1 MHACSVRGLYKL
13 LKMKELKYN
22 IAQEETKKGSRK
34 ANKYSIKGLRWVAVM
49 VMMMAWMMPARAQT
63 RIADGMYYIKVT
75 TKVGNNSNGQVY
87 LWRAITEKQ
96 AGQPYLSGWNE
107 TSYTDPG
114 TYNPQ
119 YSFGPAHCTWII
131 KQVTVDENT
140 YYTLLNL
147 GTNQYVVWDHYD
159 SGTGRAVHLETR
171 ATAPTQSDDHC
182 FFKYETS
189 SGNYYFHPDQCTTT
203 NRGLNYKGD
212 FNTGGDCLRARDSD
226 GRGLIQ
232 FYNDTKNAVESAA
245 LLTAPTIS
253 DVDPETSYITITD
266 NNDLPS
272 GYNIRYEVSTNGN
285 PPENPTATSMEGGS
299 YFVES
304 PCIIKAVV
312 ERYGIVLTNVAT
324 SGTLQ
329 PAVPNTPTFTVTC
342 DNKLELSCANMA
354 NAHIYYTV
362 STNGT
367 PPADPDNN
375 SAQYTGA
382 ITLNAGDIVK
392 AIAYNLNET
401 LSSSIGTYTHQI
413 VNTEAPELVVTS
425 STIVTITGPAG
436 STIYYTT
443 NGVDP
448 EIGASGVNSHASPVE
463 VDYGG
468 NMMDIRAIAQVGSL
482 GPSCVAGLV
491 TMGKPIVNIE
501 TDDCS
506 ETAPRGNVIVIPLP
520 SDGST
525 IWYAVTAGN
534 NSTAP
539 EITAIPNPYTQY
551 TGEVSLDDLDGS
563 NAYYTVHAYAK
574 SSDGSSTSAIE
585 TVSHQMKTG
594 GKPELTPPVGSNP
607 VLLISGGVFGDVAVC
622 RANGVTTTV
631 PITSDGT
638 AEYTIPAAATGNLVV
653 TFRHGVWP
661 ESLCSA
667 TYEIPDAPEAPTWS
681 QECDNRLSLSTT
693 SPMAVIHYEIGDNDN
708 PPAEPSSSSNTY
720 TEGCL
725 YNIEVGTIVRAKAFE
740 GFRASEEML
749 ADPVDPSSGYYVHHQ
764 THVAAPTFF
773 VNGTEVTIRC
783 ATSGASIYYTVS
795 TNNNNNEEEPIADPA
810 DPDPSD
816 PTQLYTTEY
825 TLTGI
830 TKIKAIAVKDGME
843 NSCQILVTT
852 REGYSITNVTELN
865 VLSGDPDKRSK
876 YWFIENDFNAS
887 GYNGPVD
894 FTGVLVGNYHTI
906 SGLTKP
912 LFNET
917 DNNAVV
923 RDLNLKSV
931 NIPNTTSGNVGA
943 IVCTAKGNTRIYNC
957 GILPT
962 TADGSSTSQVG
973 GDGKVG
979 GMVGVLQGTARVI
992 NCFSYA
998 NITGGTHKGGIV
1010 GYNDVTTASTQS
1022 SVNTMIMNCMFYGE
1036 IDTGGEIAPIYGGKK
1051 ISNSGSTGLN
1061 NFNYFRFNSP
1071 YVTRESSLKYNCALG
1086 ARDRYLERFEFF
1098 RLILNSNR
1106 ELASWYIKSTVT
1118 GASERVGH
1126 WVLDKSVAPY
1136 PILKTGEGVYPSIIN
1151 PDAAHAIPI
1160 DPDNEHRNEGRKLGE
1175 LTVKITAASGW
1186 TNKPTGA
1193 GLKDDSYAT
1202 TGLTINIT
1210 DKDEANY
1217 NFNYKKIQLPYYN
1230 DVGTNNYTDN
1240 KVVTGWKITAF
1251 EGGTPGTFSTENF
1264 DYPCYNFV
1272 DRACTNKDLY
1282 DGDGTDGSDRVFNQ
1296 GAYYEVPDGVTKI
1309 TIEPYWANCVY
1320 LSDAKYDVTYNGMT
1334 ACPVSTMGDRPITF
1348 NGEQAVY
1355 NNIATA
1361 LSNLTAGT
1369 TVYDAAVVL
1378 VGNYHHFFNETSINP
1393 NNNNGKPLTIMSA
1406 DMDNDNEPDNSFF
1419 YQHYDRRDVKPLRF
1433 DFINIPGIGMAQ
1445 KEDGKENDPQP
1456 GIFHA
1461 TGWFEITNTVLIHF
1475 GQFEF
1480 ADKTNNAIKPIILHG
1495 GIYEQYVSTNNGNAT
1510 YQYMFVGGNA
1520 WFKEFNV
1527 GCHTRDG
1534 AGKTP
1539 KHPVSVAG
1547 GEYEKFYLS
1556 GRNKPE
1562 QTQDAEN
1569 AECYIDGGKFGEV
1582 AGAGMQQIVGNV
1594 TWLINGADIQSFFG
1608 GGINYD
1614 KPITG
1619 TITTTI
1625 RNSWVDE
1632 FCGGPK
1638 FGNMSSGMAVTTEAI
1653 DCHFGKFFGAGYG
1666 GTAYNRKGLVDESQ
1680 SNNYDDKW
1688 NTWVNDH
1695 YKRAYNSTY
1704 HGVSTSYEYEYFF
1717 YSGGRDAKKVGRF
1730 YVNFAS
1736 LSLASTQDVTSTLMG
1751 CTIGD
1756 FYGGGKYGSVNGD
1769 VVSTLTDCT
1778 VTGDAFGSGYSA
1790 AVPTVEVTNR
1800 ENSSGTVGFETKP
1813 YYNNTA
1819 NVFNDDQVSP
1829 PVPTVTYTWKHAN
1842 SVTTGNEFDEEGGHF
1857 ILTTENLDNLG
1868 AVFGN
1873 ATLTINGNTV
1883 VKGDVY
1889 GGGAKSSSNTGIGGG
1904 TCTVNI
1910 NGGTYGVND
1919 GGTVT
1924 GGNIYGGGMGD
1935 LQSLATPED
1944 PDHSDI
1950 AVTEGIV
1957 EVNIGNSS
1965 QSSNN
1970 VVIHGSVFGCNNVNG
1985 SPKDNVTVHIYKT
1998 KHNSN
2003 NIVTNLNGGY
2013 AIKEVFGGGNKA
2025 HYTPTSD
2032 GKMTT
2037 VHIHDCDN
2045 TIEYIYGG
2053 GNAADVGS
2061 SGEGIKSATNVII
2074 EGGRH
2079 KWLFGGG
2086 NGAGEGNPGA
2096 NIYDDVNVTYHA
2108 GDITYLFGGSNEKG
2122 RIGGEKNMSLDNDG
2136 ACSIPNHIAEL
2147 YGGNNKAAIEGNSTL
2162 NMPCPSNDPCLID
2175 YLFGG
2180 SRMANIS
2187 GNVELNVYGGLY
2199 NYVFGGNNLSGTIGG
2214 NVTLNLYGGTI
2225 NEAAFG
2231 GNNQGGF
2238 INGKLTVNMLDQ
2250 GECPLVVHNI
2260 YGGGNEAAYSPT
2272 FTPSSGT
2279 ACIVP
2284 EVNLIHGTVSK
2295 KSDGTGGN
2303 VYGGGLGSSAT
2314 VEANPIVNV
2323 GYDVSMATL
2332 VGTLLPSGTSLTTAN
2347 VTVAGNVFG
2356 GGEAANV
2363 AGSTV
2368 VIIQKVASSTGVS
2381 ATTTVGGDVYGGGA
2395 LADVNVTNNALT
2407 SGATTTVTLD
2417 GGTVGNIYGG
2427 GLGQKNGV
2435 NGATSDIAAKVYG
2448 PVQVTVNGG
2457 TVTGSVYGCNNLNGA
2472 PQSTVKVD
2480 IYGTDPASGS
2490 SYALGHVFGGG
2501 NQAAYGGVPVVKVH
2515 NCDNS
2520 IEYVYGGG
2528 NAASVRGTDVTIYGG
2543 NTIGNVFG
2551 GCYGADVTDDG
2562 TDVKIHGGTILKV
2575 FGGNNQSGEISG
2587 DIQVNV
2593 NKQTEEEHASCPMK
2607 IDEVYGGGNV
2617 AGSAAG
2623 SITIGC
2629 TGDLVSL
2636 TSGQHYGIDQEGIRY
2651 VYGGAN
2657 RANISGNISLTIA
2670 SGIVEN
2676 VFGGNNSSGDIS
2688 GSITVNIEKD
2698 NNATCAQYWYVG
2710 NVYGGGNQAK
2720 YQPTTPGAYPAVNI
2734 KNGTVSQ
2741 NVFGGGLGA
2750 TAKVYSNPVVTVG
2763 DVNPDHSAYQ
2773 AVVLGNVHGGGS
2785 AAMVGDDGETPSI
2798 HNTTVTLQKA
2808 NSSVAKL
2815 FGGGMAAGVT
2825 GTTTV
2830 NVNNGTVSAGAY
2842 GGCDASGEVG
2852 GNVTVNVTGGTVGT
2866 DATHTANIHGGGYG
2880 TSTSTEGNVVVNIG
2894 AAPVAPS
2901 TTPTGDAV
2909 IWGDVYG
2916 GSALGNVNG
2925 SNNST
2930 TVTLYKGTINGD
2942 LYGGGLGDSEH
2953 PAAVN
2958 GSVQVTVNGGTVT
2971 NVFGCNNVNGA
2982 PQSTVQVNINET
2994 TANTMTVTNVY
3005 GGGNQAAYS
3014 GSPDVNIQA
3023 GTVSGNVYGG
3033 GNNITTDN
3041 AGILNSNVEMTGGT
3055 VLGGVYG
3062 GCNTKGTVTNNSLV
3076 KIYGG
3081 TVGSSS
3087 QLDANTVA
3095 NVFGGGLGADTK
3107 VSGNVEVNIGNATT
3121 GPTLYGD
3128 VYGGSALGSVNS
3140 GSSNTTTVNIL
3151 NGTLVAKTTNAN
3163 GFTSYTGGN
3172 VFGGG
3177 LGEADNAVK
3186 GKVNG
3191 KVVVNIGAGT
3201 PDATSP
3207 FTVNVTNLSGNATIG
3222 GNVYGCNN
3230 SGGSPQD
3237 DVTVNIFQTAHTE
3250 GNAYGAVAVP
3260 GDDISTYAIANVFGG
3275 GNEADFNPTSTSA
3288 KTYVNV
3294 YTCVNTIRRVFGG
3307 GNAAATP
3314 EVVTHIQGGRF
3325 FQVFG
3330 GGNGERGEDFGA
3342 NVNGHVRLNL
3352 HGGNIGEYYGGSNQ
3366 NGTISGSIFTEVL
3379 NDSPCPSVVIE
3390 DFFCGGNFVTIYG
3403 DLVTTIA
3410 CSDGRFTNLYGGC
3423 NQANIYGN
3431 VVLNL
3436 EGGTYTNVFGGSKG
3450 VANGVSADILAVTQ
3464 EVYAS
3469 HPELEV
3475 GHGGNVTL
3483 NLHGGKIDNVFG
3495 GSNINGNIEGTITVN
3510 VLDKENS
3517 VCPLVIT
3524 NIYGGSNLTHY
3535 QPANPDAISPVVN
3548 VVHALRGIAG
3558 NVYGGSK
3565 GAEGA
3570 TGDDVTKVVANP
3582 LVNIGYDASTM
3593 NNSNNVSIQSYV
3605 SAHPSLIAAPRAIVS
3620 GSVFGGGDA
3629 AKVVGNTTIYLRNK
3643 AKVFGNVY
3651 GGGNMGEVEGDTKVI
3666 VNGMRVGSGE

>member
-1 MHACSVRGLYKL
+1 MKASTGEGVGKSSNWGTSPDDNSKWKIIRKDDVTWAHPFENSNPTEGNWHHYLIHNAKFSNFYMSIDGDNYVTVSNQSNNDRVWYFVEAASDSYFPSFKYYYIVNSKTGKYMYFNGQNLTGNSALNDAVQIQDHSGGEEDRYQFAIVNSVAQGYNNAYTIIPKKLMGAYNDKNNGLGKAS
-13 LKMKELKYN
+13 MN
-22 IAQEETKKGSRK
+22 NGDHIGTKKDRGEVTNNAAHWMIVEGSLTLVPPTQTFECDNSITFSATDGDIYYNLGDGTQDDPTISN
-34 ANKYSIKGLRWVAVM
+34 ANLY
-49 VMMMAWMMPARAQT
+49 
-63 RIADGMYYIKVT
+63 DGNPIT
-75 TKVGNNSNGQVY
+75 PTAGQVVK
-87 LWRAITEKQ
+87 AV
-96 AGQPYLSGWNE
+96 AYLSG
-107 TSYTDPG
+107 TYSSVLSFTYT
-114 TYNPQ
+114 
-119 YSFGPAHCTWII
+119 
-131 KQVTVDENT
+131 
-140 YYTLLNL
+140 
-147 GTNQYVVWDHYD
+147 
-159 SGTGRAVHLETR
+159 
-171 ATAPTQSDDHC
+171 PTHT
-182 FFKYETS
+182 E
-189 SGNYYFHPDQCTTT
+189 
-203 NRGLNYKGD
+203 
-212 FNTGGDCLRARDSD
+212 
-226 GRGLIQ
+226 
-232 FYNDTKNAVESAA
+232 
-245 LLTAPTIS
+245 APTI
-253 DVDPETSYITITD
+253 
-266 NNDLPS
+266 
-272 GYNIRYEVSTNGN
+272 
-285 PPENPTATSMEGGS
+285 A
-299 YFVES
+299 F
-304 PCIIKAVV
+304 
-312 ERYGIVLTNVAT
+312 
-324 SGTLQ
+324 
-329 PAVPNTPTFTVTC
+329 
-342 DNKLELSCANMA
+342 
-354 NAHIYYTV
+354 
-362 STNGT
+362 
-367 PPADPDNN
+367 
-375 SAQYTGA
+375 
-382 ITLNAGDIVK
+382 
-392 AIAYNLNET
+392 
-401 LSSSIGTYTHQI
+401 
-413 VNTEAPELVVTS
+413 TS
-425 STIVTITGPAG
+425 STNIAITSAG
-436 STIYYTT
+436 AIYYTT
-443 NGVDP
+443 NGTTP
-448 EIGASGVNSHASPVE
+448 EVSGPGSTSPVNIPYSGE
-463 VDYGG
+463 AMEIQAV
-468 NMMDIRAIAQVGSL
+468 AVEGSL
-482 GPSCVAGLV
+482 EPSCVQVFYALGMPEV
-491 TMGKPIVNIE
+491 SFSS
-501 TDDCS
+501 DDCS
-506 ETAPRGNVIVIPLP
+506 VPSPRGNVL
-520 SDGST
+520 T
-525 IWYAVTAGN
+525 ITVNDSEATLWYAITPGQ

-539 EITAIPNPYTQY
+539 DVNAIPNPYTQY
-551 TGEVSLDDLDGS
+551 TGDIVLDDLDGS

-574 SSDGSSTSAIE
+574 ASDGSYNSPVTSE
-585 TVSHQMKTG
+585 SRQMITG
-594 GKPELTPPVGSNP
+594 GKPVLTPPSGSNP
-607 VLLISGGVFGDVAVC
+607 VVLISGGVFGDVAVC
-622 RANGVTTTV
+622 SAGGVTTTV

-708 PPAEPSSSSNTY
+708 PPAEPSSNSNTY

-749 ADPVDPSSGYYVHHQ
+749 ADPDDPSSGYYVHHH

-795 TNNNNNEEEPIADPA
+795 TNGNNNEDDPIPDPA

-825 TLTGI
+825 NLTGI

-843 NSCQILVTT
+843 NSCPILVTT
-852 REGYSITNVTELN
+852 REGYSITNVGELN
-865 VLSGDPDKRSK
+865 SISGDENKRSK
-876 YWFIENDFNAS
+876 YWFIENDFDAS
-887 GYNGPVD
+887 GYNGPVN
-894 FTGVLVGNYHTI
+894 FTGVVVGNYHTI

-917 DNNAVV
+917 SGSAVV
-923 RDLNLKSV
+923 HGLNLKEV
-931 NIPNTTSGNVGA
+931 NIPAGTEGNVGS
-943 IVCTAKGNTRIYNC
+943 IVCTAKENTRIYNC

-962 TADGSSTSQVG
+962 TADGLSTSQVG
-973 GDGKVG
+973 GTGKVG
-979 GMVGVLQGTARVI
+979 GLVGVLQGNARVI

-998 NITGGTHKGGIV
+998 DITSGTYRGGIV
-1010 GYNDVTTASTQS
+1010 GMNDVTTASTQTN
-1022 SVNTMIMNCMFYGE
+1022 VNTMIMNCMFYGD
-1036 IDTGGEIAPIYGGKK
+1036 ISTSGSPTQIAPIYGGKK
-1051 ISNSGSTGLN
+1051 ISNSGSSGLN
-1061 NFNYFRFNSP
+1061 NFNYFRFNRP
-1071 YVTRESSLKYNCALG
+1071 YVSSGATLTYNCALG
-1086 ARDRYLERFEFF
+1086 AKDRNLERFEFY
-1098 RLILNSNR
+1098 RLTLNSNH
-1106 ELASWYIKSTVT
+1106 ELASWYIKGTVT
-1118 GASERVGH
+1118 GASERVGQ
-1126 WVLDKSVAPY
+1126 WVIDKNVAPY
-1136 PILKTGEGVYPSIIN
+1136 PTIKAGEGVYPSIIN
-1151 PDAAHAIPI
+1151 PDAEHAIPI

-1175 LTVKITAASGW
+1175 LTVNISGVGSNAPSGAAINTSS
-1186 TNKPTGA
+1186 
-1193 GLKDDSYAT
+1193 LI
-1202 TGLTINIT
+1202 LNIT

-1217 NFNYKKIQLPYYN
+1217 NFNYKKVQLPYYN
-1230 DVGTNNYTDN
+1230 DIGTNNYTGN

-1251 EGGTPGTFSTENF
+1251 DHEGTGSFCTDTY

-1272 DRACTNKDLY
+1272 DRKCTDKDKY
-1282 DGDGTDGSDRVFNQ
+1282 NVSGRVFNQ
-1296 GAYYEVPDGVTKI
+1296 GAYYEVPDGVTAI

-1320 LSDAKYDVTYNGMT
+1320 LSDSKYDVTYNNKT
-1334 ACPVSTMGDRPITF
+1334 ACPVNTMGSRPDTF
-1348 NGEQAVY
+1348 NGNQAVY
-1355 NNIATA
+1355 NAIATA
-1361 LSNLTAGT
+1361 ISNLTLTAGA

-1378 VGNYHHFFNETSINP
+1378 VGNYHHFFDETSINP
-1393 NNNNGKPLTIMSA
+1393 NNDNGKPLTIMSA

-1419 YQHYDRRDVKPLRF
+1419 YQHYDRREVKPLRF
-1433 DFINIPGIGMAQ
+1433 DFINVPGIGMAQ
-1445 KEDGKENDPQP
+1445 KEDGREYDPQP

-1461 TGWFEITNTVLIHF
+1461 LGWFEITNTVLISF

-1480 ADKTNNAIKPIILHG
+1480 AKSSTNPIKPIILHG
-1495 GIYEQYVSTNNGNAT
+1495 GIYEQYVSTNNQDAT

-1527 GCHTRDG
+1527 GCHTRSA

-1547 GEYEKFYLS
+1547 GDFEKFYLS

-1562 QTQDAEN
+1562 QTQDEEN
-1569 AECYIDGGKFGEV
+1569 AECYIDGGRFGEV
-1582 AGAGMQQIVGNV
+1582 AGACMQQIRGDV
-1594 TWLINGADIQSFFG
+1594 TWLINGADITSFFG
-1608 GGINYD
+1608 GGVNYD

-1619 TITTTI
+1619 TISTTI
-1625 RNSWVDE
+1625 SNSWVDE

-1638 FGNMSSGMAVTTEAI
+1638 FGNMASGKDVTTEATN
-1653 DCHFGKFFGAGYG
+1653 CHFGTFFGAGYG
-1666 GTAYNRKGLVDESQ
+1666 GTAFNRKGLEDASNL
-1680 SNNYDDKW
+1680 NNYDDEW
-1688 NTWVNDH
+1688 NSWVDTH

-1704 HGVSTSYEYEYFF
+1704 SGVSTSYEYEYFF

-1736 LSLASTQDVTSTLMG
+1736 LSLASTQNVNSTLTG
-1751 CTIGD
+1751 CTIGN
-1756 FYGGGKYGSVNGD
+1756 FYGGGKLGSVNGD

-1778 VTGDAFGSGYSA
+1778 VTGDVFGSGYSA

-1800 ENSSGTVGFETKP
+1800 KNSNNDVGFETKP
-1813 YYNNTA
+1813 YYDKTA
-1819 NVFNDDQVSP
+1819 NVFNDEQVSP
-1829 PVPTVTYTWKHAN
+1829 PVPPVVYTWNNDASN
-1842 SVTTGNEFDEEGGHF
+1842 FNLSTSYFNEERHL
-1857 ILTTENLDNLG
+1857 IYTNQAIDNLG
-1868 AVFGN
+1868 AVLGN

-1889 GGGAKSSSNTGIGGG
+1889 GGGAKSSANTNGG
-1904 TCTVNI
+1904 TAKITVNI
-1910 NGGTYGVND
+1910 DGGTYGVND
-1919 GGTVT
+1919 GGMVT

-1970 VVIHGSVFGCNNVNG
+1970 VVIHGSVFGCNNING

-2003 NIVTNLNGGY
+2003 NIVTNPNGGY

-2037 VHIHDCDN
+2037 VHVHDCDN

-2122 RIGGEKNMSLDNDG
+2122 RIGGSKNVNILNDLS
-2136 ACSIPNHIAEL
+2136 CSIDNHIAEF
-2147 YGGNNKAAIEGNSTL
+2147 YGGNNKAPITGGVGTTL
-2162 NMPCPSNDPCLID
+2162 TMPCTSDPCKRD
-2175 YLFGG
+2175 YVFGG
-2180 SRMANIS
+2180 SRMADIS
-2187 GNVELNVYGGLY
+2187 GDVVLNIEGGDY
-2199 NYVFGGNNLSGTIGG
+2199 DYVFGGNNISGVIDG

-2225 NEAAFG
+2225 HHAAFG
-2231 GNNQGGF
+2231 GNKGGGS
-2238 INGKLTVNMLDQ
+2238 ITGNITVNVEDHCN
-2250 GECPLVVHNI
+2250 CPLQVHDI
-2260 YGGGNEAAYSPT
+2260 FGAGDLAEYTAPGASGGRPDVREFNPIVNVNHICGNNT
-2272 FTPSSGT
+2272 IT
-2279 ACIVP
+2279 
-2284 EVNLIHGTVSK
+2284 
-2295 KSDGTGGN
+2295 GN
-2303 VYGGGLGSSAT
+2303 VYGGGNGNPADETQVPGS
-2314 VEANPIVNV
+2314 VKGHP
-2323 GYDVSMATL
+2323 L
-2332 VGTLLPSGTSLTTAN
+2332 VIIGDLTEGHESYRA
-2347 VTVAGNVFG
+2347 AISGNVYG
-2356 GGEAANV
+2356 GGNAAK
-2363 AGSTV
+2363 V
-2368 VIIQKVASSTGVS
+2368 VGPTKVVLQKANS
-2381 ATTTVGGDVYGGGA
+2381 TVGGDIYGGGNLANVSGATSVNVTGGTVSHDVYGGGA
-2395 LADVNVTNNALT
+2395 LANTGGSNVTLE
-2407 SGATTTVTLD
+2407 
-2417 GGTVGNIYGG
+2417 GGTVSGDLYGG
-2427 GLGQKNGV
+2427 GLGRVAGDDPAV
-2435 NGATSDIAAKVYG
+2435 AALVDG
-2448 PVQVTVNGG
+2448 SVQVTVNGG
-2457 TVTGSVYGCNNLNGA
+2457 TVTGSVYGCNNANGY
-2472 PQSTVKVD
+2472 PTGTVNVD
-2480 IYGTDPASGS
+2480 IYGTDQPASD
-2490 SYALGHVFGGG
+2490 YALGHVFGGG
-2501 NQAAYGGVPVVKVH
+2501 NQAAYSGVPVVKVH

-2528 NAASVRGTDVTIYGG
+2528 NAASVKGTDVTIYGG

-2551 GCYGADVTDDG
+2551 GCFGANVTTNG
-2562 TDVKIHGGTILKV
+2562 TNVKIHGGTILKV
-2575 FGGNNQSGEISG
+2575 FGGNNESGGISG
-2587 DIQVNV
+2587 GIQVNV
-2593 NKQTEEEHASCPMK
+2593 NKQTEVGHASCPMK
-2607 IDEVYGGGNV
+2607 IEEVYGGGNV
-2617 AGSAAG
+2617 APSAAG

-2629 TGDLVSL
+2629 TGDLVAL
-2636 TSGQHYGIDQEGIRY
+2636 GENQHYGIDQEGIRY

-2657 RANISGNISLTIA
+2657 EAAITGNISLTIA

-2676 VFGGNNSSGDIS
+2676 VFGGNNKSGDIS
-2688 GSITVNIEKD
+2688 GSITVNIEK
-2698 NNATCAQYWYVG
+2698 NNSAACAEHWYVG

-2785 AAMVGDDGETPSI
+2785 AAMVGDVGETSSI
-2798 HNTTVTLQKA
+2798 NNTTVTLQKA

-2852 GNVTVNVTGGTVGT
+2852 GNIAVNVTGGTVGT
-2866 DATHTANIHGGGYG
+2866 NDAVSEDGVFGGGFGNG
-2880 TSTSTEGNVVVNIG
+2880 TSTSGNVT
-2894 AAPVAPS
+2894 VAIS
-2901 TTPTGDAV
+2901 GGDV
-2909 IWGDVYG
+2909 YGDVYG
-2916 GSALGNVNG
+2916 GSAKGSVNDA
-2925 SNNST
+2925 SSDQT
-2930 TVTLYKGTINGD
+2930 TVTLTSGTIHGD
-2942 LYGGGLGDSEH
+2942 LYGGGLGDADNA
-2953 PAAVN
+2953 AAVN
-2958 GSVQVTVNGGTVT
+2958 GAVTVNVNGGTVT

-2994 TANTMTVTNVY
+2994 IENTMYVTNVY

-3014 GSPDVNIQA
+3014 GSPVVNIQA
-3023 GTVSGNVYGG
+3023 GTVSRNVYGG
-3033 GNNITTDN
+3033 GNNITTEN
-3041 AGILNSNVEMTGGT
+3041 AGILNSDVEMTGGI
-3055 VLGGVYG
+3055 VLRGIYG
-3062 GCNTKGTVTNNSLV
+3062 GCNLNGYVTGNSVVNIL
-3076 KIYGG
+3076 GG
-3081 TVGSSS
+3081 IVGSSS

-3095 NVFGGGLGADTK
+3095 NVFGGGLGADTM
-3107 VSGNVEVNIGNATT
+3107 VSGNVTVNIGNTST

-3140 GSSNTTTVNIL
+3140 VSSNTTTVNIL

-3177 LGEADNAVK
+3177 LGEANNTLK

-3191 KVVVNIGAGT
+3191 KVVVNIGSGT
-3201 PDATSP
+3201 PHATSP
-3207 FTVNVTNLSGNATIG
+3207 FTENVTDLSGNATIG

-3275 GNEADFNPTSTSA
+3275 GNEADFSPASPSA

-3330 GGNGERGEDFGA
+3330 GGNGERGDSFGA
-3342 NVNGHVRLNL
+3342 DVHGDVRLNL

-3366 NGTISGSIFTEVL
+3366 NGTISGGIFTEVL

-3450 VANGVSADILAVTQ
+3450 VANGVSADILAVTD
-3464 EVYAS
+3464 EVHTA
-3469 HPELEV
+3469 HPDLVV

-3495 GSNINGNIEGTITVN
+3495 GSNINGNIQGTITVN

-3535 QPANPDAISPVVN
+3535 QPADPNAISPVVN

-3570 TGDDVTKVVANP
+3570 TGDAVTTVKANP
-3582 LVNIGYDASTM
+3582 LVNIGYESGMTGLPETTAYDPDSYSRKTT
-3593 NNSNNVSIQSYV
+3593 IQ
-3605 SAHPSLIAAPRAIVS
+3605 

-3629 AKVVGNTTIYLRNK
+3629 AKVEGNTEIHLNK
-3643 AKVFGNVY
+3643 GTKVIGNIY
-3651 GGGNMGEVEGDTKVI
+3651 GGGNMGEVAGDTKVI
-3666 VNGMRVGSGE
+3666 VNGKRL